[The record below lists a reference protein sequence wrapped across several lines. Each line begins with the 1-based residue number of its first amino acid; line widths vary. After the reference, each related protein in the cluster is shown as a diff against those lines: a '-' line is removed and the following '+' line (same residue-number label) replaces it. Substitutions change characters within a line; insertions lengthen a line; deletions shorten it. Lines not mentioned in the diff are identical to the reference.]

1 MTTDTDVSGLKARA
15 EGRLASLV
23 ADKLVT
29 RIAVLSTFNG
39 PGKITE
45 RLMIG
50 MSVET
55 HKTASDFDQKKCNE
69 AKSKITQALGDI
81 DCDVFIE
88 MNRG

>member
-1 MTTDTDVSGLKARA
+1 MMTDTDVTGLKTQA
-15 EGRLASLV
+15 EVRLASLV

-29 RIAVLSTFNG
+29 RIAILSTFLG
-39 PGKITE
+39 PGKVTE

-55 HKTASDFDQKKCNE
+55 HKAASDFDQKKCDE
-69 AKSKITQALGDI
+69 AKNKIIEALGDI
-81 DCDVFIE
+81 NCAVFIE